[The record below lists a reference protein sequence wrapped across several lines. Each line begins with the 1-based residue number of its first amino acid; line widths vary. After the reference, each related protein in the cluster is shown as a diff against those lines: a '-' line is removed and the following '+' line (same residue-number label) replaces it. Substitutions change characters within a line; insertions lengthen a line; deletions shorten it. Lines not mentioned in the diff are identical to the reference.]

1 MGFYLE
7 QKKEEKRQGLLDAA
21 YALFLEKGTVKTT
34 INDIVERARV
44 AKGTFY
50 LYFRDKETVLQALV
64 YKISYRILSESYAA
78 MERRRTD
85 DFAENV
91 ILLVDYII
99 EYFKKDKEVLRI
111 LERNFSWPLLENEIA
126 RGDDPLVVRLRADLC
141 ASAIWKNRTE
151 DEIFKL
157 IFIIVE
163 MCGSI
168 CYAAMIE
175 NRPDTIDNMKPVLYD
190 IIRKSLR

>member
-1 MGFYLE
+1 MGLHLD

-21 YALFLEKGTVKTT
+21 YALFLEKGIVKTT
-34 INDIVERARV
+34 INDIAERARV

-64 YKISYRILSESYAA
+64 YKISYRILSESYAV
-78 MERRRTD
+78 MDKHRTE
-85 DFAENV
+85 DFVENV
-91 ILLVDYII
+91 ILLVDTII
-99 EYFKKDKEVLRI
+99 EYFKRDKEVLRI
-111 LERNFSWPLLENEIA
+111 LERNFSWPVIENEIA
-126 RGDDPLVVRLRADLC
+126 HSSDALVVRLRTDLRKSPSL
-141 ASAIWKNRTE
+141 AGRTD

-157 IFIIVE
+157 MFVIVE

-168 CYAAMIE
+168 CYASIIE
-175 NRPDTIDNMKPVLYD
+175 NRPDTIDNMKPVLYE